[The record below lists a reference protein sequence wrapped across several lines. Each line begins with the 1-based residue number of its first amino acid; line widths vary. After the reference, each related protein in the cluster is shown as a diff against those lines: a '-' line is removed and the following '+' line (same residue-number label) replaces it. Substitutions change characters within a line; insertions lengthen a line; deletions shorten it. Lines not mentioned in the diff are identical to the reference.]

1 MWNINYDN
9 IALEISNNSVG
20 RTQEYD
26 EQSIGMRNQD
36 VCREKYQFAETA
48 LTLMRKLNQK
58 ELPQPQQ

>member
-9 IALEISNNSVG
+9 KALEISNNSVA

-26 EQSIGMRNQD
+26 EQSNEMRNQD
-36 VCREKYQFAETA
+36 VCREKYQFSETA
-48 LTLMRKLNQK
+48 LTLMRKLKQK